1 MRYLTTL
8 LLPPL
13 LTLGAM
19 PGEVLSG
26 PLPEPAGQVTT
37 LAGAVWLRGPVQES
51 EAHLGQAVIPG
62 MLIRTGPAG
71 RIGVM
76 LSDGTRIG
84 IGPYSEL
91 SLDEYRFDP
100 ARGEFRMAANLAR
113 GTMSLTAGSI
123 GRLDPRGIRLN
134 TPDGQVRVR
143 DAHALLKVGP

>member
-1 MRYLTTL
+1 MRYLTSL

-13 LTLGAM
+13 LMFSAV
-19 PGEVLSG
+19 PGDVLSS
-26 PLPEPAGQVTT
+26 PLPEPAGQVAT
-37 LAGAVWLRGPVQES
+37 LAGEAWLRGPFEES
-51 EAHLGQAVIPG
+51 EAHLGQAIMPG
-62 MLIRTGPAG
+62 TLIRTGSGG
-71 RIGVM
+71 RVGVM

-84 IGPYSEL
+84 IGPYSEV
-91 SLDEYRFDP
+91 SFDEYRFDP